1 MGRCHK
7 ALLKLAFQMVL
18 RVDSTS
24 TSSRKLG
31 MPDCDHLTAKKI
43 FDDLLHRAQWLIR
56 AKDFDGYKEV
66 FDLPFGLV
74 NLDAAHVFST
84 PDDLGLIFE
93 NIQHRI
99 FCLNLTSYFA
109 VCLDAR
115 RVDETTIVAT
125 HETRMITDNLL
136 VGDPVP
142 SVAVLKYVR
151 GQWLLTEVWNF
162 RPDHFG
168 TSFLRVEQETRP
180 AAQWFAM
187 QARVYGA
194 LGGRSGLSSA
204 R

>member
-1 MGRCHK
+1 
-7 ALLKLAFQMVL
+7 
-18 RVDSTS
+18 
-24 TSSRKLG
+24 
-31 MPDCDHLTAKKI
+31 
-43 FDDLLHRAQWLIR
+43 
-56 AKDFDGYKEV
+56 
-66 FDLPFGLV
+66 
-74 NLDAAHVFST
+74 
-84 PDDLGLIFE
+84 
-93 NIQHRI
+93 
-99 FCLNLTSYFA
+99 
-109 VCLDAR
+109 
-115 RVDETTIVAT
+115 
-125 HETRMITDNLL
+125 MITDNLL